1 MTNQKLLAVSI
12 EFVTCSFIFTLA
24 FSYMYLLVLNFFF
37 GSKCIYCPNYSRANS
52 SQCVLVKYGA
62 ADNSPVYM

>member
-24 FSYMYLLVLNFFF
+24 FSYMYLLVLNFFL
-37 GSKCIYCPNYSRANS
+37 
-52 SQCVLVKYGA
+52 VLSVSIVQIIAGLIVV
-62 ADNSPVYM
+62 SVCL